1 MNSKTARIAGWG
13 LTFLI
18 VAFLGFSATMKF
30 VMANG
35 TDEDLQKIGMAR
47 SLLINIGITEAI
59 ITAMFLLPWTSF
71 LGAILLTGYLGGA
84 VYAHV
89 AKGDPA
95 ANLVMPI
102 VIGVLIWIALGLR
115 QYGIFQLAFGVA
127 LEDTLTAIYND
138 RNKSFYFSS
147 PSAMTRRIDS
157 SPSRR
162 PCKDLRTCAARSSPS
177 MPASLELST

>member
-71 LGAILLTGYLGGA
+71 L
-84 VYAHV
+84 
-89 AKGDPA
+89 
-95 ANLVMPI
+95 
-102 VIGVLIWIALGLR
+102 
-115 QYGIFQLAFGVA
+115 
-127 LEDTLTAIYND
+127 
-138 RNKSFYFSS
+138 
-147 PSAMTRRIDS
+147 
-157 SPSRR
+157 
-162 PCKDLRTCAARSSPS
+162 ARSC
-177 MPASLELST
+177 